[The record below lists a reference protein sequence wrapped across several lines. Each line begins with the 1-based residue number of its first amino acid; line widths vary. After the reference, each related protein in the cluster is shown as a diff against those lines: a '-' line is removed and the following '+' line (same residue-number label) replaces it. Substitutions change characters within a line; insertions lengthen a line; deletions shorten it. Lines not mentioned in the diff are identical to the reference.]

1 MPREIPIALQEHRET
16 GLTTTCYLM
25 KIRPRFP
32 GRSAYGVTS
41 LDRDVI
47 YDDGSADGELTYYS
61 AIGTQP
67 ASLLSTGDLSIDNSE
82 TMGLLPE
89 FDVPISEDD
98 ILAGVYD
105 FANFWL
111 YEVNF
116 NDLSMGHDQIR
127 SGTLGRMQVKDG
139 LSFTHELRGLSQQLK
154 QTVCARD
161 SISCRARLG
170 SQPFGTGGGAYEER
184 EYCGIDLSTGYWEE
198 GEVLAAGVEPHYG
211 FTTVDP
217 LIVPSGSDVPNY
229 FNPGMV
235 QWLTGRNTG
244 TEQEIESNGES
255 NIALLFRMPF
265 PPEPG
270 DTFRYRRDCNKQARD
285 EEKGCPSHWGPDW
298 IDHVRAEPD
307 IPIGDAVANAV
318 PGGTTSTP
326 TGGVTEEEA

>member
-1 MPREIPIALQEHRET
+1 MGRSIPIELQEH
-16 GLTTTCYLM
+16 LSSDSTTTTLL
-25 KIRPRFP
+25 IRVDPRRP
-32 GRSAYGVTS
+32 GYPSCFATLS
-41 LDRDVI
+41 NRDFV
-47 YDDGSADGELTYYS
+47 YDDGAGPETYLAYVGMVPSTLLT
-61 AIGTQP
+61 
-67 ASLLSTGDLSIDNSE
+67 TGSLSIDNADFQA
-82 TMGLLPE
+82 LLPE
-89 FDVPISEDD
+89 YDFPISEEHIQAGIYDD
-98 ILAGVYD
+98 ARYS
-105 FANFWL
+105 L
-111 YEVNF
+111 YLVNYT
-116 NDLSMGHDQIR
+116 DLTPGRHVLLGY
-127 SGTLGRMQVKDG
+127 GTLGQVKTMDG
-139 LSFTHELRGLSQQLK
+139 LSFWQELRGLSQQLK

-161 SISCRARLG
+161 SLSCRARLG

-265 PPEPG
+265 PPAPG

-285 EEKGCPSHWGPDW
+285 AEKGCPSHWGPDW